1 MPARSLAGSVVS
13 AGRCNRP
20 KVLPSLA
27 EDRCVPTGG
36 SYLANLP
43 QPLVLMS
50 AAARRAVGTVAAGRR
65 VEARGGQRL
74 GRQAWLDIRRACR
87 LGNENERVRAVTVH
101 GVHIAFSCAPF
112 CHGGIVGHEASQEL
126 HAAPAM
132 SLGQQERVPRP
143 PNSRQRRSAKRLEKF
158 LHGKEASAEAA
169 AAEAAAEAHALRAE
183 APAFSPPKPV
193 EIDEPMDAEAPA
205 SPRREQ
211 QQMLMEAS
219 EALTSKAQAVSDHR
233 PPVSEPRPI
242 RQFRRPNT

>member
-1 MPARSLAGSVVS
+1 
-13 AGRCNRP
+13 
-20 KVLPSLA
+20 
-27 EDRCVPTGG
+27 
-36 SYLANLP
+36 
-43 QPLVLMS
+43 MS
-50 AAARRAVGTVAAGRR
+50 AAARRAADTVAAGRR

-112 CHGGIVGHEASQEL
+112 CHGGIVGHEAYQEL
-126 HAAPAM
+126 HTAPAM

-158 LHGKEASAEAA
+158 IHGKEASAEAA
-169 AAEAAAEAHALRAE
+169 AATAAEPHALRAA

-211 QQMLMEAS
+211 QRMLMEAS
-219 EALTSKAQAVSDHR
+219 EALASKAQAVPHHR
-233 PPVSEPRPI
+233 PPVSETRPI